1 MVRLKRSTKDFCLP
15 KQMQSLPAI
24 KTSFNEPPLTLKRR
38 MFSALCCSGII
49 LEKYTNFCHQELI
62 SKKYPEI
69 LEYLN
74 ERKIKGEKA
83 KWGEELFNG
92 VLEHLEEID
101 EVIKNH
107 LSKEW
112 DFDRLDNVDKAI
124 LRLGVYEELFTDL
137 PYQVV
142 INEAI
147 EIAKLLSSESST
159 RFINGMLDKIA
170 KEKNETMHSS

>member
-1 MVRLKRSTKDFCLP
+1 MATRTQVRTAVV
-15 KQMQSLPAI
+15 QMLYALDLG
-24 KTSFNEPPLTLKRR
+24 NEDMKLQA
-38 MFSALCCSGII
+38 S
-49 LEKYTNFCHQELI
+49 
-62 SKKYPEI
+62 
-69 LEYLN
+69 EYLN
-74 ERKIKGEKA
+74 ERKIKGKKA

>member
-1 MVRLKRSTKDFCLP
+1 MATRTQVRTAVV
-15 KQMQSLPAI
+15 QMLYALDLG
-24 KTSFNEPPLTLKRR
+24 NEDMKLQA
-38 MFSALCCSGII
+38 S
-49 LEKYTNFCHQELI
+49 
-62 SKKYPEI
+62 
-69 LEYLN
+69 EYLN

-147 EIAKLLSSESST
+147 EIAKLLSSENST